1 MKTNQVMT
9 RPMGQFTV
17 EQRTKDGFFDG
28 ANLLRQWNGVEGNP
42 RRRMSGSLKAQRLK
56 SF

>member
-17 EQRTKDGFFDG
+17 EQRTKGGFFDG

-42 RRRMSGSLKAQRLK
+42 RRRIS
-56 SF
+56 